1 MGRIGSRILEDLMKL
16 IKRRRL
22 TTRETAILLFIF
34 AAAILILSSVSRPV
48 DGQGAGQV
56 TTVSAANYT
65 GVLAPEAIAAGFGA
79 NLATQTVIA
88 SSVPLPTNLAGTT
101 VRVNNQLAPL
111 FFVSFNQVNFLIPA
125 GTTAGTATVTVT
137 SGNGAV
143 SNGTVQISAS
153 APAVFS
159 LDSTGTGLPAAYYL
173 RSKPNGQQIQEPINQ
188 PLNFGPAE
196 DRVFLILF
204 LSGLRAGGVVRVHV
218 GGVELTPDFVGI
230 APGFTGLDQIN
241 VELNRSLAGRGR
253 VPAFVTVNNSLF
265 SNVVDID
272 IASATG
278 APQIISFAP
287 GQTLA
292 GDELMINGNGFA
304 GDAGNN
310 KVAILDP
317 QGNPVYAQVVSANAT
332 QIRVRVPYGAIS
344 GAVRVETPQGQIQS
358 ATPLQMRTSA
368 SGFLEESFVQN
379 GQILRRPLQNVT
391 VRLRPPAGQLVTR
404 QTNVDGSFIF
414 PDVVTGLSLID
425 VNPLD
430 TGTVNLQLPNVR
442 IKMQVLANRDNQYPN
457 SVELTQIQGNS
468 LSVNAGQQGGAMTTI
483 NPGGNLP
490 TNFGLP
496 SGCQV
501 FQPPNGLTN
510 TLTISLF
517 QTTRTPLNLPVGYF
531 SSAIAQVTP
540 FGARMSPGGT
550 LSLPN
555 PDGLTGGNI
564 RCFRLDEPTQSSSES
579 PTTGEF
585 IDVGVGSIVND
596 SRINVIENGQQVG
609 NGITQTSFYFLSPLY
624 PTARI
629 SGRVL
634 ASDGTPVSRAI
645 IRSRGQSTFTAS
657 DGRFTLLNVPV
668 IKTSN
673 DAVSLDVNFAR
684 ADGAVDRTVFGPIGV
699 TANGQ
704 INLGADITLPGRT
717 SPDQPLVLAPAQV
730 TVNEGQ
736 TLDFSFVALSQPQAG
751 QVVAVAT
758 SGVPFAS
765 VIGQGNG
772 VFTLRLAPG
781 TGTAST
787 YLMRLT
793 ATGGGGSKYTL
804 TIPVRVRAPGNQPTA
819 DDQSVATTAGT
830 PRNITL
836 TGRDP
841 QNRPLNL
848 VLFSSPSRGTLSG
861 VNPNII
867 YTPQPGFTG
876 IDSFTYRAVPQTGTA
891 SELSTI
897 YVIVR

>member
-1 MGRIGSRILEDLMKL
+1 
-16 IKRRRL
+16 
-22 TTRETAILLFIF
+22 
-34 AAAILILSSVSRPV
+34 
-48 DGQGAGQV
+48 
-56 TTVSAANYT
+56 
-65 GVLAPEAIAAGFGA
+65 
-79 NLATQTVIA
+79 
-88 SSVPLPTNLAGTT
+88 
-101 VRVNNQLAPL
+101 
-111 FFVSFNQVNFLIPA
+111 
-125 GTTAGTATVTVT
+125 
-137 SGNGAV
+137 
-143 SNGTVQISAS
+143 
-153 APAVFS
+153 
-159 LDSTGTGLPAAYYL
+159 
-173 RSKPNGQQIQEPINQ
+173 
-188 PLNFGPAE
+188 
-196 DRVFLILF
+196 
-204 LSGLRAGGVVRVHV
+204 VVRVHV

-230 APGFTGLDQIN
+230 APGLTGLDQIN

-265 SNVVDID
+265 SNVVDIN

-278 APQIISFAP
+278 TPQIVSFAP
-287 GQTLA
+287 GLTLA
-292 GDELMINGNGFA
+292 GDELMINGNGFS

-358 ATPLQMRTSA
+358 GTPLQMRTSA
-368 SGFLEESFVQN
+368 SGFLEESFVLPT
-379 GQILRRPLQNVT
+379 GQIGRRPLQNVT

-404 QTNVDGSFIF
+404 QTSADGSFIF

-430 TGTVNLQLPNVR
+430 TGTVNLLLPNVR

-457 SVELTQIQGNS
+457 SVELTQIQGNA

-483 NPGGNLP
+483 NPGGNLT

-517 QTTRTPLNLPVGYF
+517 QTSRTPLNLPVGYF

-555 PDGLTGGNI
+555 PDGVFGVPF
-564 RCFRLDEPTQSSSES
+564 RVFRLDQPTQSTLES

-585 IDVGVGSIVND
+585 IDVGTGVMVSDN
-596 SRINVIENGQQVG
+596 RITVVENGQTQQ
-609 NGITQTSFYFLSPLY
+609 NGITQCSFFFASPLY

-645 IRSRGQSTFTAS
+645 IRSRGQSTFTGG

-668 IKTSN
+668 IKTTN
-673 DAVSLDVNFAR
+673 DSVTLDVNFTR
-684 ADGAVDRTVFGPIGV
+684 PDGAVDRAVFGPVGV

-704 INLGADITLPGRT
+704 SNLSADITLAGRT
-717 SPDQPLVLAPAQV
+717 SPDQPLVLAPASL

-736 TLDFSFVALSQPQAG
+736 TLDFSFVAVSQPQVG
-751 QVVAVAT
+751 QVVAVST
-758 SGVPFAS
+758 TGVPFAS

-772 VFTLRLAPG
+772 IFTLRLAPG

-787 YLMRLT
+787 YLLRLT
-793 ATGGGGSKYTL
+793 ATGGGGSKYSL

-819 DDQSVATTAGT
+819 DDISVVTTAGT

-848 VLFSSPSRGTLSG
+848 VLFSSPSRGSITGS
-861 VNPNII
+861 NPNII

-876 IDSFTYRAVPQTGTA
+876 IDSFTYRAVPTTGTP